1 MQVLGVIPA
10 RYASTRF
17 PGKMLAKI
25 LGKPML
31 LWTYEGASQSL
42 LLDHILVATDNQQIA
57 DIAEHNGIDVMM
69 TSPSCRNGTERVAEV
84 AKKLHLFNIIV
95 NIQGDEPLIDGKILD
110 KVIEDLMTRPDAA
123 ISTAY
128 AEIDSERK
136 ARNSNI
142 VKVVTDRDNFALYF
156 TRSIVPYPRN
166 KIVKHKRHIG
176 IYAYRWEDLVRL
188 SRLEPTPL
196 EREENLEQL
205 RAIEHGMKIHCVSIP
220 DAKNLVGVD
229 VPDDIRKVER
239 ILKKKSR

>member
-1 MQVLGVIPA
+1 MQILGVIPA

-17 PGKMLAKI
+17 SGKMLAKI

-31 LWTYEGASQSL
+31 LWTYEGASQSV

-57 DIAEHNGIDVMM
+57 DVAEHNGIDVVM

-95 NIQGDEPLIDGKILD
+95 NIQGDEPLIDGTILD
-110 KVIEDLMTRPDAA
+110 KVIEDIIARPDAA
-123 ISTAY
+123 ISTPY
-128 AEIDSERK
+128 VEINSERK
-136 ARNSNI
+136 ARNPNI
-142 VKVVTDRDNFALYF
+142 VKVITDRNNFALYF

-166 KIVKHKRHIG
+166 KIVKHKKHIG

-205 RAIEHGMKIHCVSIP
+205 RALEYGMNIHCIETP
-220 DAKNLVGVD
+220 EADNLISVN
-229 VPDDIRKVER
+229 VPDDIRKIER
-239 ILKKKSR
+239 ILKKKSL

>member
-136 ARNSNI
+136 ARNSNV

-220 DAKNLVGVD
+220 DAKILVGVD